1 MYILPLPFL
10 LGTLASIASLALL
23 AGGIYIVWAWY
34 VGTLAATGWLAS
46 GIAML
51 AWSALGRQ
59 VVLAFYPRGNDEP
72 RAEHSAETKT
82 IRGASGSTLHLEFAG
97 PADKPVI
104 ILTHGWALDST
115 AWYYVRKVLARHYR
129 LVLWDLPGLGRSSQ
143 PADGRYSVER
153 LAEDLHTV
161 IAETGDRPVTLAGH
175 SIGGFMML
183 TLIRTH
189 PDLFKSKVNGMV
201 FIDTTHTWPLNT
213 VMAGSLLKL
222 LRWPVIE
229 PLLLLTIVLS
239 PLLRLMNLQSYLNGS
254 SHIVNRITSLSR
266 GVTRGQLDFG
276 SRFNVKDTPSVIAKG
291 LRAVL
296 RWDESE
302 TPARIPVPVRVLAG
316 DADRLTKP
324 EAGIEISR
332 LAPQA
337 DFVLVEPAG
346 HNGLLESREYGEAI
360 GQFVQGLAGADTGI
374 GIGTASTAGP
384 RARAREAGRR

>member
-1 MYILPLPFL
+1 MYVLPLPFL
-10 LGTLASIASLALL
+10 LGTIAGIASIALL
-23 AGGIYIVWAWY
+23 AGGIYIVWAWA
-34 VGTLAATGWLAS
+34 VGTLVATGWLVS

-59 VVLAFYPRGNDEP
+59 IVLAFYPRGKDEP
-72 RAEHSAETKT
+72 RAERSAETRT
-82 IRGASGSTLHLEFAG
+82 VEGADGSTLHLEFDG

-115 AWYYVRKVLARHYR
+115 AWYYVRKELGRQFR

-143 PADGRYSVER
+143 PANKRYSVER
-153 LAEDLHTV
+153 LAEDLRTV
-161 IAETGDRPVTLAGH
+161 IAQTGNRPVTLVGH

-183 TLIRTH
+183 TLVRTH
-189 PDLFKSKVNGMV
+189 PELFKGKVNGMV
-201 FIDTTHTWPLNT
+201 FMDTTHTWPLNT
-213 VMAGSLLKL
+213 VMAGGLLRL

-239 PLLRLMNLQSYLNGS
+239 PLVRLMNLQSYLNGS

-296 RWDESE
+296 RWDETN
-302 TPARIPVPVRVLAG
+302 TPALIPVPVRVLAG
-316 DADRLTKP
+316 DADRITKP
-324 EAGIEISR
+324 EAGIAISKM
-332 LAPQA
+332 APRA
-337 DFVLVEPAG
+337 DFVTISPAG
-346 HNGLLESREYGEAI
+346 HNGLLESAQYGAAI
-360 GQFVQGLAGADTGI
+360 AQFVQGLA
-374 GIGTASTAGP
+374 ASGERPAP
-384 RARAREAGRR
+384 SLRQV